1 MSGNGL
7 QQLSNQIDM
16 LSYTERLFLLDK
28 IVKSLQAPEKTP
40 AKKNSDFE
48 SAFGLWSNREI
59 SLSEIRQKAWSRS

>member
-16 LSYTERLFLLDK
+16 LSYAERLFLLDK
-28 IVKSLQAPEKTP
+28 IVKSLHAPEKIP

-48 SAFGLWSNREI
+48 AAFGLWANREV